1 MRPQVKA
8 LPARELKAVAEEP
21 GIDQK
26 LAEQGITARVLTL
39 TDFDAYIQSE
49 IQRLA
54 PAVEASGVKER
65 L

>member
-1 MRPQVKA
+1 MPPHIKA
-8 LPARELKAVAEEP
+8 LLARELKAVAEEP
-21 GIDQK
+21 AVKQK
-26 LAEQGITARVLTL
+26 LAEQGITGRVLTL

-54 PAVEASGVKER
+54 PVVKASGVKEK